1 VRTLFLVLTEFH
13 LTSLGCIRPPTWE
26 RDVGGSVRLFLR
38 RSIASIACAAVLCAV
53 LPTAPAF
60 ADYRGRQSELQNLI
74 EQKRR
79 QIHEAEAKERDLVSR
94 ILASDARKADLQ
106 RQLDAILAQ
115 LADARA
121 QLGALESRIDL
132 LSVSL
137 QKKTRELEQ
146 TLAALETQQKILD
159 ARVAE
164 IYVNAPSQLSY
175 SYDSLSGLGD
185 LVAANEYQ
193 ASVVRSDQR
202 LVSDIQKT
210 KESIQQQRAD
220 ISERQQVL
228 QVDRDAA
235 AREAARI
242 AAARAARAA
251 AQYQVQRE
259 IDYKEGL
266 LREVRSQKE
275 AYKRALDSYIAE
287 SDTIAEFLRGK
298 QRGQGVIQGQGGYL
312 RWPVSGRITSGYGWR
327 THPIYGYR
335 SLHTGID
342 IGSPSGTTVKAA
354 RYGTVLYT
362 GYKGAYGLVV
372 ILDHGKSLATMY
384 AHLSKVYVRP
394 GDRVKTLG
402 SVGAVGSTGWSTGP
416 HLHFEVRVDGEP
428 SNPIRWL

>member
-1 VRTLFLVLTEFH
+1 MHQTTN
-13 LTSLGCIRPPTWE
+13 LGE
-26 RDVGGSVRLFLR
+26 GSGGSVRLFLR
-38 RSIASIACAAVLCAV
+38 RSIVSITCFAVLCVV
-53 LPTAPAF
+53 LPSVPAF
-60 ADYRGRQSELQNLI
+60 ASYSGRQSELQSLI

-79 QIHEAEAKERDLVSR
+79 QIREAEAKERDLVAR
-94 ILASDARKADLQ
+94 IQSSDARKADLQ

-121 QLGALESRIDL
+121 QLGALETRIDR

-159 ARVAE
+159 TRVAE
-164 IYVNAPSQLSY
+164 IYVSAPSQLSY
-175 SYDSLSGLGD
+175 SYDVLSGLDD

-202 LVSDIQKT
+202 LVRDIEKT
-210 KESIQQQRAD
+210 KDSIQRQRAE
-220 ISERQQVL
+220 ISERQRAL

-242 AAARAARAA
+242 SAARAARASA
-251 AQYQVQRE
+251 QRE
-259 IDYKEGL
+259 VQHEIDVKEGL
-266 LREVRSQKE
+266 LKEVRNQKA

-287 SDTIAEFLRGK
+287 SNSIAAFLRGK

-342 IGSPSGTTVKAA
+342 IASPTGTTVKAA
-354 RYGTVLYT
+354 RYGTVLDT

-372 ILDHGKSLATMY
+372 IIDHGKSLATMY
-384 AHLSKVYVRP
+384 CHLSKVYVRP
-394 GDRVKTLG
+394 GQRVKTLG
-402 SVGAVGSTGWSTGP
+402 SVAAVGSTGWSTGP
-416 HLHFEVRVDGEP
+416 HLHFEVRVNGEP
-428 SNPIRWL
+428 QNPIRWL